1 MSGDPSEELQQ
12 TLRTLGTISGFGD
25 MSAQEFGD
33 LTRTVIYQER
43 DSYAYGGGYEPK
55 AVFDDDPFEA
65 MSHGEIFGK
74 VEQFQPERAE
84 ESSNNW
90 RAIGAHAAEG
100 ADQFA
105 QAMAAVNSTSWQGP
119 SATAAVDGVH
129 AYTKSTAELKTTAH
143 LVANKLLE
151 AYTGLQQTKASVPP
165 PLATGPFEKVLDAVP
180 GFIVPGALKQA
191 QHAREEAEEAVRQ
204 VMRSVYMPVVHQSDD
219 QVPILPTALDPVIDG
234 GAGDAARHQPG
245 TKGPGFNA
253 QPFPRADASATG
265 PESGNGASGQTGSP
279 VSDGGAPRSPASDA
293 RDTGTEASSWAP
305 GEAPQSPQP
314 LTGPAGAQQG
324 PNAPSG
330 SSPAGSSPGGSVL
343 GSPLGGSG
351 GSGPGGSGAGGS
363 GPRSGG
369 SGGTGSRFGG
379 GSGGS
384 GSGGSGSRGSGSG
397 SGIGGLSRPGVGG
410 SVLGAPGQGGA
421 AAGGQGSTG
430 GSGAAAGRAGAPG
443 MGGMSPGAGRGGQGG
458 ADDVHKTPG
467 YLVDAVNGDELIGTL
482 PLVVPPV
489 LGG

>member
-12 TLRTLGTISGFGD
+12 TLRTLESISGFGD

-33 LTRTVIYQER
+33 LTRAVVYQER
-43 DSYAYGGGYEPK
+43 DSYAYSGGYEPK

-119 SATAAVDGVH
+119 SATAAVDGVQ

-191 QHAREEAEEAVRQ
+191 QHAREEAEEAARQ

-219 QVPILPTALDPVIDG
+219 QVPILPTALDPVTDG
-234 GAGDAARHQPG
+234 GSGDAARHQPG
-245 TKGPGFNA
+245 TKGPGFDA
-253 QPFPRADASATG
+253 QPFSRADTAATG
-265 PESGNGASGQTGSP
+265 PESGNGASGQAGSP
-279 VSDGGAPRSPASDA
+279 ASDGGALRSPASDT

-305 GEAPQSPQP
+305 GDATQSPQP
-314 LTGPAGAQQG
+314 PTGPAGAQQG
-324 PNAPSG
+324 ANAPSL
-330 SSPAGSSPGGSVL
+330 SSPTGSSPGGSVL
-343 GSPLGGSG
+343 GSPLGGPR
-351 GSGPGGSGAGGS
+351 GSGPGGSGLGGS
-363 GPRSGG
+363 GLGG
-369 SGGTGSRFGG
+369 SGSRGGSSGGAGSRFGG

-384 GSGGSGSRGSGSG
+384 GSGGSGSGSGT
-397 SGIGGLSRPGVGG
+397 GGLSRPGVGG
-410 SVLGAPGQGGA
+410 SVLGAPGQGST
-421 AAGGQGSTG
+421 AAGGQGSAG
-430 GSGAAAGRAGAPG
+430 GSGTAAGRAGAPG
-443 MGGMSPGAGRGGQGG
+443 MGGMSPGAGRGGPGG

>member
-1 MSGDPSEELQQ
+1 MSPDPSQELQQ
-12 TLRTLGTISGFGD
+12 TLRSLESISGFGD

-33 LTRTVIYQER
+33 LTRAVIYQER

-84 ESSNNW
+84 ESSKNW

-105 QAMAAVNSTSWQGP
+105 QAMTTVNSTSWQGP

-165 PLATGPFEKVLDAVP
+165 PLTTGPFEKVLDAVP

-191 QHAREEAEEAVRQ
+191 QHAREEAEEAARQ

-219 QVPILPTALDPVIDG
+219 QVPILPTALDPVTDG
-234 GAGDAARHQPG
+234 GSGDAARHQPAS
-245 TKGPGFNA
+245 KGPGFDA
-253 QPFPRADASATG
+253 QPFSRAATSATG
-265 PESGNGASGQTGSP
+265 PESGNGASGLAGSP
-279 VSDGGAPRSPASDA
+279 ASDGGALRSPASDA
-293 RDTGTEASSWAP
+293 RETGTEASSWAP
-305 GEAPQSPQP
+305 GDAPQSPQP
-314 LTGPAGAQQG
+314 PTGPAGAQQG
-324 PNAPSG
+324 ANAPSG
-330 SSPAGSSPGGSVL
+330 SSPAGSSPGGSVF
-343 GSPLGGSG
+343 GSPLGGPRG
-351 GSGPGGSGAGGS
+351 AGPGASGPGGSGSRGGN
-363 GPRSGG
+363 SGG
-369 SGGTGSRFGG
+369 SGSRFGG

-384 GSGGSGSRGSGSG
+384 GSGGSGSGG

-410 SVLGAPGQGGA
+410 SVLGPPGQGGT

-430 GSGAAAGRAGAPG
+430 GSGAATGRAGAPG
-443 MGGMSPGAGRGGQGG
+443 MGGMSPGAGRGGPGG
-458 ADDVHKTPG
+458 GDDVHKTPG

>member
-12 TLRTLGTISGFGD
+12 TLRTLESISGFGD

-33 LTRTVIYQER
+33 LTRAVIYQER

-55 AVFDDDPFEA
+55 AVFDDDPFDA

-74 VEQFQPERAE
+74 VEQFQPERAG

-105 QAMAAVNSTSWQGP
+105 QAMATVNSTSWQGP
-119 SATAAVDGVH
+119 SATAAVDGVQ

-165 PLATGPFEKVLDAVP
+165 PLPTGPFEKVLDATP
-180 GFIVPGALKQA
+180 GFLVPGALKQA
-191 QHAREEAEEAVRQ
+191 QYAREEAEEAARQ

-219 QVPILPTALDPVIDG
+219 QVPILPTALDPVTDG
-234 GAGDAARHQPG
+234 GAGDAGRYRPG
-245 TKGPGFNA
+245 TKGLGFDA
-253 QPFPRADASATG
+253 QPIPRADASATG
-265 PESGNGASGQTGSP
+265 PGSGNGASGQTGSP
-279 VSDGGAPRSPASDA
+279 ASDGGALRSPASDA

-305 GEAPQSPQP
+305 GEAPQSTQP
-314 LTGPAGAQQG
+314 PTGPAGAQQG
-324 PNAPSG
+324 SNAPSG

-343 GSPLGGSG
+343 GSPLGGPRASGPG

-363 GPRSGG
+363 GSRGG
-369 SGGTGSRFGG
+369 SSGGTGSRFGG
-379 GSGGS
+379 GSGGT
-384 GSGGSGSRGSGSG
+384 GSGSG
-397 SGIGGLSRPGVGG
+397 MGGFNRPGVGG
-410 SVLGAPGQGGA
+410 SVLGAPGQGGT

-430 GSGAAAGRAGAPG
+430 GSGTAAGRAGTPG
-443 MGGMSPGAGRGGQGG
+443 MGGMSPGAGRGGPGG

>member
-1 MSGDPSEELQQ
+1 MSPDPSDELQR
-12 TLRTLGTISGFGD
+12 TLRTLESIGGFGD

-33 LTRTVIYQER
+33 LTRAVIYQER

-55 AVFDDDPFEA
+55 AVFDDDPFDA
-65 MSHGEIFGK
+65 MSHGEIFEK

-129 AYTKSTAELKTTAH
+129 AYTNSTAELKTTAH

-165 PLATGPFEKVLDAVP
+165 PLPTGPFEKVLDATP
-180 GFIVPGALKQA
+180 GFLVPGALKQA
-191 QHAREEAEEAVRQ
+191 QHAREEAEEAARQ

-219 QVPILPTALDPVIDG
+219 QVPILPTALDPVTDG
-234 GAGDAARHQPG
+234 GSGDAARHQPG
-245 TKGPGFNA
+245 TKGPGFDA

-265 PESGNGASGQTGSP
+265 PGSGNGASGQAGSP
-279 VSDGGAPRSPASDA
+279 ASDGDALRSPASDA
-293 RDTGTEASSWAP
+293 RNTGTEASSWAP

-314 LTGPAGAQQG
+314 PTGPAGAQQG
-324 PNAPSG
+324 ANPSG

-343 GSPLGGSG
+343 GSPLGGPRG
-351 GSGPGGSGAGGS
+351 TGPGGSGSRG
-363 GPRSGG
+363 GG

-384 GSGGSGSRGSGSG
+384 GSGGSGPG

-410 SVLGAPGQGGA
+410 SVLGAPGQGGTGV
-421 AAGGQGSTG
+421 GGQGSTG
-430 GSGAAAGRAGAPG
+430 GSGTAAGRAGAPG
-443 MGGMSPGAGRGGQGG
+443 MGGMSPGAGRGGPGG